1 MIILVA
7 DTSIFIDLGR
17 GELLEA
23 AFSCGLTMVVPDLL
37 FRRELQTENGAYLK
51 RLGLGVVSL
60 SAKEV
65 AFAQELKTLRS
76 ALSLP
81 DCFAL
86 SCATRDQHLL
96 VTGDKKDLR
105 AEAVKRLGDVKGL
118 LWILDQMD
126 SSGQIDLKL
135 LADGLAQIAQHPRCP
150 IPQQEIK
157 MRLERWNHKP

>member
-7 DTSIFIDLGR
+7 DTSILIDLER
-17 GELLEA
+17 GGLLDA

-37 FRRELQTENGAYLK
+37 YRRELEADNGAYLK

-65 AFAQELKTLRS
+65 AYAQEIRTLRR

-86 SCATRDQHLL
+86 SCATRDRHLL
-96 VTGDKKDLR
+96 VTGDKNLR
-105 AEAVKRLGDVKGL
+105 GEAAKRLGDVKGL
-118 LWILDQMD
+118 LWILDQMET
-126 SSGQIDLKL
+126 SRKIDVKR
-135 LADGLAQIAQHPRCP
+135 LADGLVQIAQHPRCR
-150 IPQQEIK
+150 IPSQEIK
-157 MRLERWNHKP
+157 VRLDRWNPGV